1 MNTEFI
7 LGSQSPRRKDLLE
20 QAGIV
25 FSVKSADIDE
35 SQVTSDSPEHLVETL
50 AGLKAREVSRL
61 FPDAWVLGAD
71 TIVVVDGQIL
81 GKPGS
86 TDEAAEMLNK
96 LNNRSHQVYT
106 GFCLHHANQC
116 REYTESVSTTVWF
129 KSLSQQE
136 ILWYVNTLEPM
147 DKAGAYGIQGVGSFL
162 VSKIH
167 GSYTNVVGL
176 PVCELICAMVAEKI
190 IQI

>member
-116 REYTESVSTTVWF
+116 REYTVSVSTTVWF
-129 KSLSQQE
+129 TSLSQQE